1 MDRHTAYA
9 PRLELDAELEA
20 LAASEPA
27 LLGSPDSVVVCRG
40 CADEHG
46 LERFTVVFTAAA
58 RRCFECG
65 APAAVPAALT
75 AA

>member
-1 MDRHTAYA
+1 MARHTAHA

-20 LAASEPA
+20 LAHTDPA
-27 LLGSPDSVVVCRG
+27 LLGPPDSVVVCRG
-40 CADEHG
+40 CADTLG

-58 RRCFECG
+58 SRCFECG